1 MERALCLEVVN
12 GLEAIKQYKLQN
24 TGIASILADLMFRY
38 QIGDTGYLNT
48 LVKSVLAY
56 EAGNR
61 GTDGKQPPIS
71 LTPDVLITSDYLAE
85 KITPWV
91 EIIRTEL
98 FGSTRIPFGNLKDAE
113 DWILAHCDNRQ
124 PPPRKSLDDPAT
136 YRDLVY
142 VGHDGDYRVVHI
154 LEPAP
159 PTWVVT
165 QLRGRAS
172 DYSPLNWLE
181 KEIRLMYEATGF
193 YQQVLVQFIL
203 MGTSPILARYDI
215 RGQSYHRPI
224 PSRPRQRQRRWLGD
238 ELLRISYVDVRIY
251 AQDLTFVELR
261 EIYNKYRE
269 MLQLKKHKLREGR
282 NLSIS
287 HWELYQLIK
296 GQGGPPKGRGK
307 VAFWESAKS
316 EWNKLHRQHKY
327 QTWKGVKI
335 AYDRLIKQ
343 LEHRLTG

>member
-1 MERALCLEVVN
+1 MKRHLCLEVVN
-12 GLEAIKQYKLQN
+12 GLEAIKQCKLQN
-24 TGIASILADLMFRY
+24 TKIVSVLGDLMFRY
-38 QIGDTGYLNT
+38 QIRDTRYLND
-48 LVKSVLAY
+48 LVESVLAY

-71 LTPDVLITSDYLAE
+71 LTPDVLVTSDYLAE

-98 FGSTRIPFGNLKDAE
+98 FGSASIPFGNLKDAE
-113 DWILAHCDNRQ
+113 DWILAHGGNRQ
-124 PPPRKSLDDPAT
+124 LSSAKSLDDPST
-136 YRDLVY
+136 LRDLVY
-142 VGHDGDYRVVHI
+142 VGPDGVYRVAHI
-154 LEPAP
+154 VEPAP
-159 PTWVVT
+159 PTWLYT
-165 QLRGRAS
+165 HLRGRAS
-172 DYSPLNWLE
+172 DYSPVNWLE
-181 KEIRLMYEATGF
+181 NEIRLMSEATLF
-193 YQQVLVQFIL
+193 YQPVLVQFIL
-203 MGTSPILARYDI
+203 MGTPPILLRYDI
-215 RGQSYHRPI
+215 TGVWYRRPI
-224 PSRPRQRQRRWLGD
+224 PSRPGQRQRRGLGD
-238 ELLRISYVDVRIY
+238 ESLRVSYVDARIY

-261 EIYNKYRE
+261 ELYNEYRE
-269 MLQLKKHKLREGR
+269 ILQIKKHKLREGK

-296 GQGGPPKGRGK
+296 GKGGPPKERGK

-343 LEHRLTG
+343 LEHRSTG